1 MKYRVPLFA
10 FLFMFG
16 STSFGSQESSPAE
29 GVLAVELVAD
39 TEVLAEVSAS
49 IRDDDEE
56 AGIRD
61 DDEEAGIRDDDEEA
75 GMVPTNIINAMA
87 IASVDD
93 GLETVAVQ
101 IDGGVIIADIEH
113 EDGEHDVSIRSG
125 SATCTPASTD
135 VTEALLS
142 AAMDRLG
149 ETQPVDDDASSTMV
163 DDVHTSIRVHCSM
176 E

>member
-49 IRDDDEE
+49 
-56 AGIRD
+56 IRD